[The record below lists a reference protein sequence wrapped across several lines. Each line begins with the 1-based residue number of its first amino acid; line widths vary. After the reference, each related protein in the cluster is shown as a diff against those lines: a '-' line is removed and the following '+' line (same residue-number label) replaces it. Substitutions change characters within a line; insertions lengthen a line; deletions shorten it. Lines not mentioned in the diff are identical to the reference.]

1 MPFFNLQNYIL
12 EVFKIENSSRLA
24 YFKMPSGCV
33 RFFSS
38 PILHKHPLLIGQARF
53 SSRLR
58 KMGEYSYKSSP
69 LIARSVKYIL
79 LQKWPQNQWLAAL
92 TKQAVSVVISK
103 LVCQKIEPPQIAY
116 GANPH
121 FHHAPPLPFHE
132 KGL

>member
-1 MPFFNLQNYIL
+1 MQLHNSFLQDFLPIDDAIDHLQNLLKQRHWKVIMPFFNLQNYIL

-79 LQKWPQNQWLAAL
+79 LQKRPQNQWLAAL
-92 TKQAVSVVISK
+92 SK
-103 LVCQKIEPPQIAY
+103 
-116 GANPH
+116 
-121 FHHAPPLPFHE
+121 
-132 KGL
+132 